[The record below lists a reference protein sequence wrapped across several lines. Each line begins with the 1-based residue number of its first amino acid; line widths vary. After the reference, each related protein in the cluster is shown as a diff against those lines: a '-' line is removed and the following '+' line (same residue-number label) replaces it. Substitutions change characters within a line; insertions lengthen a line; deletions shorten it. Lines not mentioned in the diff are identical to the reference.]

1 MRPHL
6 SEFQRR
12 LWLGAEAA
20 ELGPGG
26 VAVVA
31 GRPESRPTRCVGGAP
46 RPMPGRVPV
55 RAGRVD
61 LVVDVNGPRSTIR
74 GW

>member
-1 MRPHL
+1 MAELADSVARRYEVLRPHL

-31 GRPESRPTRCVGGAP
+31 AADGGRHGHGAP
-46 RPMPGRVPV
+46 GPEGGR
-55 RAGRVD
+55 
-61 LVVDVNGPRSTIR
+61 
-74 GW
+74 